1 MGRLLKYIVGFSI
14 SVASMCVWSGGVEA
28 VPERCQDAV
37 QNNVML
43 FDENEQTYKSKY
55 LREALRYCRL
65 KDWMSEMRLYV
76 SPYRTMDDYNYYR
89 EYATALRGDNLTS
102 VRKWMCSSV
111 KSKRANGDYS
121 YQYKYPGCGEKP

>member
-1 MGRLLKYIVGFSI
+1 MGRLLKYVVGFSI

-28 VPERCQDAV
+28 VPVRCQDAV

-102 VRKWMCSSV
+102 VRKWMCFSV
-111 KSKRANGDYS
+111 KSKRANGDSY